1 MRRKNCAAIANISH
15 DRCTP
20 LTSIIG
26 YLQLAQADGTSTEE
40 RTHALEVI
48 GARTRSLQMLISGF
62 YDLSRLD
69 ANEYSLNLQQVD
81 LGRSLC
87 AQLASFYDDFTAK
100 IS

>member
-1 MRRKNCAAIANISH
+1 M
-15 DRCTP
+15 
-20 LTSIIG
+20 
-26 YLQLAQADGTSTEE
+26 
-40 RTHALEVI
+40 I

-87 AQLASFYDDFTAK
+87 AQLASLYDDFTRK
-100 IS
+100 TS